1 MVQSTLPRIERG
13 TLAEKATGALLD
25 FIRSH
30 HMQPGSMLPP
40 EARLAELLGVS
51 RPVVREA
58 LRGLRGLGVISV
70 LNGRGAVVRELDS
83 STLEVF
89 FAHALQT
96 IDNSARDLMELR
108 RAIEGQTAALA
119 AERRSEE
126 QAATISRL
134 VEAMRA
140 ELDNP
145 AVYSKL
151 DAQFHVAIAVA
162 SDNVLF
168 HHFVHSIQSALED
181 VSLRG
186 LRRRTERKSLQN
198 VQELHERIADS
209 ILRKK
214 PVQAAAAMKEHMLA
228 ASKVLFGTRR
238 GVDTRPE
245 RE

>member
-1 MVQSTLPRIERG
+1 MMRIMVETTLPRIERG
-13 TLAEKATGALLD
+13 TLAEKATGALLE

-108 RAIEGQTAALA
+108 RAIEGQTAMLA

-126 QAATISRL
+126 QAATIAGL
-134 VEAMRA
+134 VEGMRA

-162 SDNVLF
+162 SGNVLF

-186 LRRRTERKSLQN
+186 LRRRTERRSLQQ
-198 VQELHERIADS
+198 VQQLHERIADS
-209 ILRKK
+209 IVRKK
-214 PVQAAAAMKEHMLA
+214 PAEAAIAMNEHMTA
-228 ASKVLFGTRR
+228 ATKVLLGT
-238 GVDTRPE
+238 
-245 RE
+245 